1 MASKEIVPEL
11 LQGQMKSDNIIEH
24 ITPLLDINSKKRKR
38 MIEKLEPIKTGLGSP
53 GVYNRVAKT
62 ILNRTAL
69 NERKN

>member
-1 MASKEIVPEL
+1 MMDML
-11 LQGQMKSDNIIEH
+11 
-24 ITPLLDINSKKRKR
+24 KKRKR